1 MKKIKLYD
9 YQQKM
14 LEEIINVLTTKEIT
28 RYRKK
33 KGYEEGNS
41 VVVQM
46 PTGTGKTYV
55 MASVVK
61 WFLDNYEKG
70 EVWIVAHRRELVEQM
85 QQTLDRFCLDYGE
98 KEMVL
103 KAKVRIRV
111 LSIQWLGRH
120 IGDLKK
126 VDCIP
131 GMIVVDEA
139 HHALARSYK
148 DLFDRNRDA
157 LKLGMTATPCRMKR
171 ESFGM
176 LFERLISSPST
187 KDFIKRGYLAPYD
200 YVVIGQFSQ
209 DQLTINSL
217 KGRGSDG
224 DYSIKE
230 MGI

>member
-1 MKKIKLYD
+1 
-9 YQQKM
+9 
-14 LEEIINVLTTKEIT
+14 
-28 RYRKK
+28 
-33 KGYEEGNS
+33 
-41 VVVQM
+41 M

-111 LSIQWLGRH
+111 LSIQWIGRH

-126 VDCIP
+126 ADCIS